1 MATNKKYFGTID
13 NQDYYLYTI
22 QNQDL
27 LIEVCDFGATLVS
40 FIDLK
45 SNQNI
50 VLNNQNVNEYL
61 KNINEAMGATIGRN
75 ANRIQNGTYTL
86 NNHEYK
92 CFINNG
98 PNSLHG
104 GKNGFMTKKFE
115 VTKYQEDLIQLH
127 YFSEHLEENFPGNL
141 DLFITYKLENN
152 NLFFD
157 IEGYS
162 DQDTIFNITNHSYF
176 NLGDID
182 IFNHYLQIFSNQF
195 ALVDKDGLTLNQIEI
210 ATSSFDF
217 SKLTKI
223 NDNFQ
228 LQHPNLV
235 LAKGYDHNYL
245 FEKTNDDLRI
255 ILSFNNL
262 KLSIYSD
269 LPGVHVYSGN
279 YLRHPRQGIAFEC
292 QYYPNSINYNQFK
305 KPILFANTKVKHY
318 IKYTLE
324 RN

>member
-1 MATNKKYFGTID
+1 MEINRKYFGTID

-27 LIEVCDFGATLVS
+27 LVEVTDFGATLVS
-40 FIDLK
+40 FIDKK

-50 VLNNQNVNEYL
+50 VLNNSNVNEYL

-75 ANRIQNGTYTL
+75 ANRIKNGSYFL
-86 NNHEYK
+86 NNQEYK

-104 GKNGFMTKKFE
+104 GEKGFMYKRFE
-115 VTKYQEDLIQLH
+115 VMNHQENLIQLH
-127 YFSEHLEENFPGNL
+127 YFSKHLEENFPGNL
-141 DLFITYKLENN
+141 DLIITYKIKNN
-152 NLFFD
+152 NLFFE
-157 IEGYS
+157 IEGCS

-176 NLGDID
+176 NLGDKD

-195 ALVDKDGLTLNQIEI
+195 ALVDENGLTLNQIENI
-210 ATSSFDF
+210 NSSFDF

-223 NDNFQ
+223 KDNFI

-235 LAKGYDHNYL
+235 LAKGYDHNFL
-245 FEKTNDDLRI
+245 FENTNDDLRI
-255 ILSFNNL
+255 KLCFNDL

-279 YLRHPRQGIAFEC
+279 YLRNPQQGIAFEC

-305 KPILFANTKVKHY
+305 KPILLAHEKVKHY
-318 IKYTLE
+318 IKYNLE